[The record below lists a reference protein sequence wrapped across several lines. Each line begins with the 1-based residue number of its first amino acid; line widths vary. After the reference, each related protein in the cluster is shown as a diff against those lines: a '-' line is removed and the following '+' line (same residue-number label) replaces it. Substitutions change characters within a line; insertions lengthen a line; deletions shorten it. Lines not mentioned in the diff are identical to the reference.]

1 MARHLFI
8 AQQTLAT
15 WMDQDK
21 IDFDGDLLTIRSDG
35 RQFSLVEAVRF
46 IKVEGDDEDI
56 NGLLG
61 KVKTNEQLE
70 QLGAERYRD
79 SVIHSDVAYR
89 VQEGFIGEIFI
100 KKAACEEAAN
110 EAPNKA
116 TNKATGESKAKSQA
130 QLQVAQT
137 VRNMPVVEAGKA
149 KSSTIKAAEKPSVK
163 APPKKPAPAQVPAAQ
178 CKAADPAAKPDPGVK
193 AGKVAGKVVGKENGK
208 ENGNDL
214 SDEELLTRFL
224 LKNL

>member
-21 IDFDGDLLTIRSDG
+21 IDFDGNLLTIKADG
-35 RQFSLVEAVRF
+35 RQFRLVEAVRF
-46 IKVEGDDEDI
+46 IKVEGDDEDT
-56 NGLLG
+56 NDLLG

-70 QLGAERYRD
+70 RLGAERYRD
-79 SVIHSDVAYR
+79 SVIQSDVAYR
-89 VQEGFIGEIFI
+89 VQEGFIGEVFL
-100 KKAACEEAAN
+100 KKTDCEEAENGAVSGSAA
-110 EAPNKA
+110 E
-116 TNKATGESKAKSQA
+116 SQA

-137 VRNMPVVEAGKA
+137 VRNMPVVDTGKA
-149 KSSTIKAAEKPSVK
+149 KASTIRAVENPAAKT
-163 APPKKPAPAQVPAAQ
+163 PKQASSKPAPVQQPAAP
-178 CKAADPAAKPDPGVK
+178 CKPAAPTAKPVPDAK
-193 AGKVAGKVVGKENGK
+193 AGNVDGKKTGEMTGKENEN
-208 ENGNDL
+208 ENGKDL